1 MEAQLKPYE
10 PTFRERSTT
19 VLANF
24 LRDKFGV
31 NNYKSYDIARGIMGD
46 ENASSMLE
54 ALGVA
59 DFTPAGALFGGQE
72 GARMY
77 QRSDDLLGK
86 GIGAGTV
93 LVSALEG
100 LGPLGLAI
108 KTGRKVLPKAVKPD
122 EPDKG
127 RRTVV
132 KGLAALPVAGSVV
145 AKGIADLPIGTA
157 SKIAKTV
164 PNVTGSKLLDG
175 LPFVQKQLKDVFY
188 LRLDSPKPDLQGL
201 YHLDSIKTELE
212 ELAGMP
218 RFAGPSLKNKE
229 ELLDKPLDDFL
240 PRVQDDK
247 RELVE
252 EVVREGYAMDDIRS
266 PITFELIE
274 DFIQQNPGMTL
285 RKAIEKLDTEIN
297 TILKSKDMELSDVD
311 FSSGYL
317 VDTEMQIELGA
328 NRPVYMGAPMK
339 NTDPDKTFRVGDVSE
354 MF

>member
-24 LRDKFGV
+24 LRDKLGV
-31 NNYKSYDIARGIMGD
+31 NNYKSYDIARGIMGN

-54 ALGVA
+54 AIGVA
-59 DFTPAGALFGGQE
+59 DFTPFGALFGGQE

-93 LVSALEG
+93 ALSTLEG

-108 KTGRKVLPKAVKPD
+108 KTGRKVLPKSVKPD

-164 PNVTGSKLLDG
+164 PNVTGSKLLDE
-175 LPFVQKQLKDVFY
+175 LPFVQNQLKGVFY
-188 LRLDSPKPDLQGL
+188 LRKDSPQGDLQAI
-201 YHLDSIKTELE
+201 YHLDDVKTELE
-212 ELAGMP
+212 ELAGIP
-218 RFAGPSLKNKE
+218 RFAGPSAKNKE

-252 EVVREGYAMDDIRS
+252 EVVREGYAMDFQS

-274 DFIQQNPGMTL
+274 DIMDMNPGITL
-285 RKAIEKLDTEIN
+285 REAIKKVDDEIKVV
-297 TILKSKDMELSDVD
+297 LKSKNIDNLSDVD
-311 FSSGYL
+311 LEPGFL
-317 VDTEMQIELGA
+317 TDTAMQIELGA

-339 NTDPDKTFRVGDVSE
+339 NTDPDKTFRIGDVSE

>member
-24 LRDKFGV
+24 LRDKLGV

-86 GIGAGTV
+86 GIGGGTV

-157 SKIAKTV
+157 SKIAKAV

-175 LPFVQKQLKDVFY
+175 LPFVQNQLKDVFY

-218 RFAGPSLKNKE
+218 RFPGPSLRNKE

-252 EVVREGYAMDDIRS
+252 EVVREGYAMDIQS

-285 RKAIEKLDTEIN
+285 RKAIEKIDTEIN
-297 TILKSKDMELSDVD
+297 TILKSKDMELSDLD
-311 FSSGYL
+311 LSSGYL